1 MSMRQLVLKLA
12 PRSEPTFD
20 SFVTG
25 ENAELLTRLRGLAAG
40 RLSESIVYVWG
51 AEGSG
56 RSHLL
61 DATRIAAASPARI
74 VIVDDVDALD
84 QDAQIALFNRIN
96 EVRESAALRASPG
109 RASGAGSENTA
120 VLASGS
126 APPAQLALRDDL
138 KSRLAWGLVYQVR
151 SLSDADKA
159 AYLREAAARRGL
171 PITDEIVAYLLSHVR
186 RDLPTLVS
194 ILAHL
199 DEYSLSR
206 QRPITLPLVRDALAE
221 IE

>member
-1 MSMRQLVLKLA
+1 MRQLVLEIS
-12 PRSEPTFD
+12 PQPVPTLE

-25 ENAELLTRLRGLAAG
+25 RNGELVAKLQDLAAG
-40 RLSESIVYVWG
+40 KLTETVVYLWG
-51 AEGSG
+51 EKGSG

-61 DATRIAAASPARI
+61 GATLRAAANPARI
-74 VIVDDVDALD
+74 SVSDDVDSLD
-84 QDAQIALFNRIN
+84 EPSQIALFNRIN
-96 EVRESAALRASPG
+96 EIRERALEQGGTLLAA
-109 RASGAGSENTA
+109 
-120 VLASGS
+120 GS

-151 SLSDADKA
+151 TLADEEKA
-159 AYLREAAARRGL
+159 TYLREAAARRGL
-171 PITDEIVAYLLSHVR
+171 RIADEVVAYLLAHVR

-206 QRPITLPLVRDALAE
+206 QRPLTLPLVREALAALE
-221 IE
+221 